1 MPQNHNNRPLPNEGA
16 NPRPRADHPGRSHNP
31 NAGDSVRRSR
41 SPYDSADR
49 NAARSGQNAPHSPYG
64 APRQRVQYD
73 GRPPRYTAA
82 ARQQAGTHQQAE
94 ASQQAGAHH
103 QAGARQQVRAR
114 QGAAPA
120 RRRPQRSVQPEP
132 RRSKTPFVIGTAVVV
147 LAVAIWLFVGSLS
160 VKVTVNGQ
168 EVTVG
173 NGKTVEAAFEAS
185 GVSVSPGDLVAVDGS
200 VLESGKGYLFSASVN
215 GQAVQDHATV
225 LSNNDVVEFTDGG
238 DIEEEYDGV
247 DSPIAFTV
255 SSEGSGALHVYE
267 GDGTD
272 GVETTKTGKI
282 SGKTATVTTTEPSN
296 VVCRYYNVDVG
307 DDKVIA
313 LTFDD
318 GPTSQYTQG
327 VLDVLA
333 ENNAKATFFTL
344 GEQVES
350 MPDIVKRAAEAGHQI
365 CTHTYDHAEGSGQG
379 VNLGLM
385 SAEEQI
391 QEVQKGQ
398 AANDAAV
405 GSETSRAFRSPGG
418 NFNEQTMKTLR
429 PYITSEIG
437 WNVDTE
443 DWKRPGADVIASR
456 MLSVKPGQVILCHDG
471 GGNRSQTVEALR
483 QALPQLREQGY
494 SFITIDELLKYPAK
508 G

>member
-1 MPQNHNNRPLPNEGA
+1 MPQMPQNHNNRPLPNEGA

-238 DIEEEYDGV
+238 DIEEE
-247 DSPIAFTV
+247 
-255 SSEGSGALHVYE
+255 
-267 GDGTD
+267 
-272 GVETTKTGKI
+272 
-282 SGKTATVTTTEPSN
+282 
-296 VVCRYYNVDVG
+296 
-307 DDKVIA
+307 
-313 LTFDD
+313 
-318 GPTSQYTQG
+318 
-327 VLDVLA
+327 
-333 ENNAKATFFTL
+333 
-344 GEQVES
+344 
-350 MPDIVKRAAEAGHQI
+350 
-365 CTHTYDHAEGSGQG
+365 
-379 VNLGLM
+379 
-385 SAEEQI
+385 
-391 QEVQKGQ
+391 
-398 AANDAAV
+398 
-405 GSETSRAFRSPGG
+405 
-418 NFNEQTMKTLR
+418 
-429 PYITSEIG
+429 
-437 WNVDTE
+437 
-443 DWKRPGADVIASR
+443 
-456 MLSVKPGQVILCHDG
+456 
-471 GGNRSQTVEALR
+471 
-483 QALPQLREQGY
+483 
-494 SFITIDELLKYPAK
+494 
-508 G
+508 